1 MENGNSGLTAADV
14 LALTKNGNA
23 GCDMLGGSYFW
34 WVIIFFIIA
43 GMFNGNGGLFGNNNN
58 NYATTDFVA
67 NQFSNQNDKFLT
79 MHNNEAINQT
89 NRDVL
94 ETSFATTKE
103 VLENRY
109 NNALQTNQLQAQM
122 SNDNLRTQ
130 MQLSNNA
137 LENQMQMSKYAL
149 ENQMQASNNA
159 LTSQMQLANCCCTL
173 REEGQ
178 ANTQKILDALC
189 QNTIDNLRDKL
200 ADRDRE
206 LQTARFQISQID
218 QTANLTNT
226 LRPFPQP
233 AYITASPY
241 QAYYP
246 YGYYGYGNGVS
257 GVV

>member
-23 GCDMLGGSYFW
+23 GCNDMMGGGYFW

-43 GMFNGNGGLFGNNNN
+43 GMFNGNGLFGNNNN
-58 NYATTDFVA
+58 TATTDFVA
-67 NQFSNQNDKFLT
+67 NQFSNQNDKFLSL
-79 MHNNEAINQT
+79 HNTDAINQT

-94 ETSFATTKE
+94 ESSFGTTKE

-149 ENQMQASNNA
+149 ENQMQSSNNA
-159 LTSQMQLANCCCTL
+159 LTSQMQLAQCCCTL

-189 QNTIDNLRDKL
+189 QNTINDLRDRL

-241 QAYYP
+241 QSYYP
-246 YGYYGYGNGVS
+246 YGYYGNGVS

>member
-1 MENGNSGLTAADV
+1 MENGSSGLTAADV
-14 LALTKNGNA
+14 LALTKNGNVN
-23 GCDMLGGSYFW
+23 DVMGGNGFW
-34 WVIIFFIIA
+34 WIIIFFIIA
-43 GMFNGNGGLFGNNNN
+43 GMFSGNGFFGNNSNA
-58 NYATTDFVA
+58 ATTDFVA
-67 NQFSNQNDKFLT
+67 NQFSNQNDKFLSL
-79 MHNNEAINQT
+79 HNTDAIAQT

-94 ETSFATTKE
+94 ETSYATSKE

-109 NNALQTNQLQAQM
+109 NNALQTNQLQSQLSA
-122 SNDNLRTQ
+122 DNLRTQ

-149 ENQMQASNNA
+149 ESQMQSSNNA
-159 LTSQMQLANCCCTL
+159 LNSQMQLANCCCTL

-178 ANTQKILDALC
+178 ANTQKILDKLC
-189 QNTIDNLRDKL
+189 ENEIANLRDRL

-241 QAYYP
+241 QSYYP
-246 YGYYGYGNGVS
+246 YTGAYGYGVS

>member
-1 MENGNSGLTAADV
+1 MENGGSGLTAADV
-14 LALTKNGNA
+14 LALTNGNN
-23 GCDMLGGSYFW
+23 DMLGGGYFW
-34 WVIIFFIIA
+34 WIIIFFIIA
-43 GMFNGNGGLFGNNNN
+43 GVFNGGNGFFGNNNN
-58 NYATTDFVA
+58 TATTDFVA
-67 NQFSNQNDKFLT
+67 NQFSNQNDKFLSL
-79 MHNNEAINQT
+79 HNTEAINQT

-122 SNDNLRTQ
+122 ATNDLRSQ
-130 MQLSNNA
+130 MQISNNA
-137 LENQMQMSKYAL
+137 LEGQMQMSKYAL
-149 ENQMQASNNA
+149 ENQMQMSNNA
-159 LTSQMQLANCCCTL
+159 LNSQMQLANCCCTL

-178 ANTQKILDALC
+178 ANTQKILDAIC
-189 QNTIDNLRDKL
+189 QNQISELRDKL

-241 QAYYP
+241 QSYYP
-246 YGYYGYGNGVS
+246 YAGYGYGYGVS

>member
-1 MENGNSGLTAADV
+1 MENGSGLTAADG
-14 LALTKNGNA
+14 LALMNNNN
-23 GCDMLGGSYFW
+23 CNDVMGGGYFW
-34 WVIIFFIIA
+34 WIIIFFIIA
-43 GMFNGNGGLFGNNNN
+43 GMFGGNGFGFGNNNT
-58 NYATTDFVA
+58 ATTDFVA

-94 ETSFATTKE
+94 ETSFANAKE
-103 VLENRY
+103 TLENRY
-109 NNALQTNQLQAQM
+109 NNAIQTNQLQAQM

-137 LENQMQMSKYAL
+137 LEGQMQVSRYAL
-149 ENQMQASNNA
+149 ENQMQMSNNA
-159 LTSQMQLANCCCTL
+159 LQSQMQLANCCCTL

-178 ANTQKILDALC
+178 ANTQKILDKLC
-189 QNTIDNLRDKL
+189 ENEIANLRDRL

-241 QAYYP
+241 QSYYP
-246 YGYYGYGNGVS
+246 YAGAYGYGYGVS

>member
-1 MENGNSGLTAADV
+1 MENGGSGLTAADV
-14 LALTKNGNA
+14 LALTNGNN
-23 GCDMLGGSYFW
+23 DMLGGGYFW
-34 WVIIFFIIA
+34 WIIIFFIIA
-43 GMFNGNGGLFGNNNN
+43 GVFNGGNGFFGNGNN
-58 NYATTDFVA
+58 ATTDFVA
-67 NQFSNQNDKFLT
+67 NQFSNQNDKFLSLQ
-79 MHNNEAINQT
+79 NSNAINQT

-94 ETSFATTKE
+94 ETSFATAKE

-122 SNDNLRTQ
+122 ATNDLRSQ
-130 MQLSNNA
+130 MQVSNNA
-137 LENQMQMSKYAL
+137 LENQMQMAKYAL
-149 ENQMQASNNA
+149 EGQMQSSNNA
-159 LTSQMQLANCCCTL
+159 LNSQMQLANCCCTL

-178 ANTQKILDALC
+178 ANTQKILDAIC
-189 QNTIDNLRDKL
+189 QNQISELRDKL

-241 QAYYP
+241 QSYYP
-246 YGYYGYGNGVS
+246 YTGYGYGYGVS

>member
-1 MENGNSGLTAADV
+1 MESGNSGLTAADV
-14 LALTKNGNA
+14 LALTNNNNDVMGGNG
-23 GCDMLGGSYFW
+23 FW
-34 WVIIFFIIA
+34 WIIIFFIIA
-43 GMFNGNGGLFGNNNN
+43 GMFNGNGFFGNNNN
-58 NYATTDFVA
+58 TATTDFVA
-67 NQFSNQNDKFLT
+67 NQFSNQNDKFLSL
-79 MHNNEAINQT
+79 HNTDAIAQT

-94 ETSFATTKE
+94 ETSYATAKE

-149 ENQMQASNNA
+149 ENQMQSSNNA
-159 LTSQMQLANCCCTL
+159 LQSQMQLAQCCCQL
-173 REEGQ
+173 KEEGV
-178 ANTQKILDALC
+178 ANTQKILDAIC
-189 QNTIDNLRDKL
+189 QSQISELRDKL

-241 QAYYP
+241 QSYYP
-246 YGYYGYGNGVS
+246 YGYYGNGVS

>member
-1 MENGNSGLTAADV
+1 MENSNSGLTAADV
-14 LALTKNGNA
+14 LALTNGNNA
-23 GCDMLGGSYFW
+23 NDMLGGGYFW

-43 GMFNGNGGLFGNNNN
+43 GMFNGNGLFGNNNN
-58 NYATTDFVA
+58 NTATTDFVA
-67 NQFSNQNDKFLT
+67 NQFSNQNDKFLSL
-79 MHNNEAINQT
+79 HNTDAIAQT

-94 ETSFATTKE
+94 ETSFATSKE
-103 VLENRY
+103 VMENRY
-109 NNALQTNQLQAQM
+109 NNALQTNQLQSQM

-149 ENQMQASNNA
+149 ESQMQSSNNA

-241 QAYYP
+241 QSYYP
-246 YGYYGYGNGVS
+246 YAGYGSYGVS

>member
-1 MENGNSGLTAADV
+1 MDSSGSGLTAADV
-14 LALTKNGNA
+14 LALSNNNDAMGGN
-23 GCDMLGGSYFW
+23 YFW
-34 WVIIFFIIA
+34 WIIIFFIIA
-43 GMFNGNGGLFGNNNN
+43 GMFGGNGGVFGNNNT
-58 NYATTDFVA
+58 ATTEFVSS
-67 NQFSNQNDKFLT
+67 QFSNQNDKFLT
-79 MHNNEAINQT
+79 LHNNDAINQT

-94 ETSFATTKE
+94 ETSFETSKE

-109 NNALQTNQLQAQM
+109 NNALQTNQLQGQM

-137 LENQMQMSKYAL
+137 LETQMQMS
-149 ENQMQASNNA
+149 NNA
-159 LTSQMQLANCCCTL
+159 LQSQMQLSNCCCTL
-173 REEGQ
+173 REEGV

-189 QNTIDNLRDKL
+189 QSQIDNLREKL

-226 LRPFPQP
+226 LRPYPTP
-233 AYITASPY
+233 SYIVSSPY
-241 QAYYP
+241 TSIYSP
-246 YGYYGYGNGVS
+246 YYGYGYGVS

>member
-1 MENGNSGLTAADV
+1 MDNGSSGLTAADV
-14 LALTKNGNA
+14 LALTNNNDGF
-23 GCDMLGGSYFW
+23 GSGTGFW
-34 WVIIFFIIA
+34 WIIIFFIIA
-43 GMFNGNGGLFGNNNN
+43 GMFGGNGFFGNNNSN
-58 NYATTDFVA
+58 ASTEFVA
-67 NQFSNQNDKFLT
+67 DQFSNQNNKFLT
-79 MHNNEAINQT
+79 LHNNDAINQI

-109 NNALQTNQLQAQM
+109 NNSLQTNQLQAQM

-137 LENQMQMSKYAL
+137 LENQMQMS
-149 ENQMQASNNA
+149 NNS
-159 LTSQMQLANCCCTL
+159 LQSQMQLAQCCCTL
-173 REEGQ
+173 REEGL
-178 ANTQKILDALC
+178 ANTQKILDVLC
-189 QNTIDNLRDKL
+189 QNQISDLRDKL

-241 QAYYP
+241 QSYYP
-246 YGYYGYGNGVS
+246 YSGLGYGYGYGVS

>member
-1 MENGNSGLTAADV
+1 MENGSGLTAADV
-14 LALTKNGNA
+14 LALMNNGNN
-23 GCDMLGGSYFW
+23 DVMNGGYFW
-34 WVIIFFIIA
+34 WIIIFFIIA
-43 GMFNGNGGLFGNNNN
+43 GMFGGNGNGFFGNNNN
-58 NYATTDFVA
+58 NATTEFVSS
-67 NQFSNQNDKFLT
+67 QFSNQNDKFLSLQ
-79 MHNNEAINQT
+79 NQNAINQT

-94 ETSFATTKE
+94 ETSFANAKE
-103 VLENRY
+103 TLENRY

-149 ENQMQASNNA
+149 ESQMQTSNNA
-159 LTSQMQLANCCCTL
+159 LNSQMQLANCCCTL

-178 ANTQKILDALC
+178 ANTKKILDALC
-189 QNTIDNLRDKL
+189 QNQINDLRDKL

-241 QAYYP
+241 QSYYP
-246 YGYYGYGNGVS
+246 YATGYGYGYGVS

>member
-1 MENGNSGLTAADV
+1 MENGSGLTAADV
-14 LALTKNGNA
+14 LALMNNGNCNDA
-23 GCDMLGGSYFW
+23 MGGGYFW
-34 WVIIFFIIA
+34 WIIIFFIIA
-43 GMFNGNGGLFGNNNN
+43 GMFGGNGFGFGNNNT
-58 NYATTDFVA
+58 ATTDFVA
-67 NQFSNQNDKFLT
+67 NQFSNQNDKFLSL
-79 MHNNEAINQT
+79 HNTDAISQT

-94 ETSFATTKE
+94 ESSFATTKE

-109 NNALQTNQLQAQM
+109 NNALQTNQLQSQM

-159 LTSQMQLANCCCTL
+159 LTSQMQLAQCCCTL

-178 ANTQKILDALC
+178 ANTQKILDAIC
-189 QNTIDNLRDKL
+189 QNTINELRDKL
-200 ADRDRE
+200 SDRDRE

-241 QAYYP
+241 QSYYP
-246 YGYYGYGNGVS
+246 YASTYGYGYGVS

>member
-1 MENGNSGLTAADV
+1 MDNSNSGLTAADV
-14 LALTKNGNA
+14 LALTKNGSA

-43 GMFNGNGGLFGNNNN
+43 GMFNGNGGFFGSNNNT
-58 NYATTDFVA
+58 ATTDFVA
-67 NQFSNQNDKFLT
+67 NQFSNQNDKFLSL
-79 MHNNEAINQT
+79 HNTDAIAQT

-94 ETSFATTKE
+94 ESSFATTKE

-149 ENQMQASNNA
+149 ESQMQSSNNA
-159 LTSQMQLANCCCTL
+159 LQSQMQLAQCCCTL

-178 ANTQKILDALC
+178 ANTQKILDAIC
-189 QNTIDNLRDKL
+189 QNQISELRDKL

-241 QAYYP
+241 QSYYP